1 MLKGRTL
8 ALIFA
13 LLFVALPDRSSALQ
27 AQNEEMI
34 ENIEIRGTRRV
45 PQDTVKFNIVSQKNT
60 RFDPNLLRRDFKTV
74 WATGFFD
81 DVRVTTEDGKTGKI
95 VIFTVKEKPLIRNI
109 DYKGLKSATNTEV
122 LDKFKEK
129 KVGLG
134 IETPFDPNK
143 IQRAITVLTELLAEK
158 GRQYAE
164 VRYEATD
171 VPPNSRLI
179 TFIINE
185 GPKVKVS
192 KIDFHGNTLFS
203 DRELRKS
210 MKYIKQ
216 TGLISTFTGKS
227 TFDRNKLEGSLELGV
242 RAKYHEKGYIKLLIK
257 EPKVDVRDVGGVSFF
272 PIPLKPWKG
281 KRVFIDVELE
291 EGNQYRVGEVNFTG
305 NTLFTKEVLLRI
317 FGMQQGEIFNGEL
330 IRKGFENLKK
340 IYGAQGYINWTP
352 IPRQDIDDETKLVNI
367 VFDFEEGNRYYLR
380 RLDFVGNTTTR
391 DKVIRRE
398 VLVNEGEIFST
409 QLMDISLLRLNQL
422 GFFDQLKNEDAEQK
436 PDPKPEIQ
444 PDGKER
450 YVVDVTLKVKEK
462 GKNSIGFTGGV
473 SGYGGSF
480 LGLNY
485 STNNFMG
492 YGETLDFTLQGGT
505 RQSAYVFSF
514 TEPYFRDRPLTT
526 GFSVFHRRFSF
537 REGDQFGG
545 FFGAVPLGGELFA
558 QGSTGFT
565 LFTSYPIRPFTRFG
579 LSYTLSN
586 SSTEF
591 SSDQNRNFYSAFQ
604 FTDTFT
610 GLGSYSGVLNSTITP
625 TLTYNTVDNPF
636 TPSSGKS
643 FTALMQFTG
652 GPLGGNVKY
661 YKPYLDAK
669 WFKPMNRRRNTLGM
683 HGQFSFVSGFG
694 GLQAPIYDRFYMG
707 GEDSIRGFD
716 IRVISPRALVTQRSF
731 NQVTRRDPTGTPV
744 IDPTT
749 GGTIIDNIP
758 VFSSFPY
765 SIGGDTQAV
774 YNIEYRIPIVGPVT
788 LAPFFDVGK
797 TWITRKSQLRIA
809 DAALINFYK
818 FENGSFRPLRS
829 GESLEIIPD
838 TTKFRASTGLE
849 IQVVLPVINA
859 PFRLIYYY
867 NPLQL
872 NSFVNRPEG
881 GFPYPIYDNY
891 DQYGVQKRSGFKFS
905 VGRTF

>member
-8 ALIFA
+8 ALSLA
-13 LLFVALPDRSSALQ
+13 LFLVALPDRPSSLQ
-27 AQNEEMI
+27 AQNDEII

-45 PQDTVKFNIVSQKNT
+45 PQDTVKFNIISQKNT

-81 DVRVTTEDGKTGKI
+81 DVRITTEDGKTGKI

-109 DYKGLKSATNTEV
+109 EYKGLKSATNTEV

-143 IQRAITVLTELLAEK
+143 IHRAITVLTELLAEK

-164 VRYEATD
+164 VKYEATD

-185 GPKVKVS
+185 GPKVKVK

-242 RAKYHEKGYIKLLIK
+242 RAKYQEQGHVKMLIK
-257 EPKVDVRDVGGVSFF
+257 EPTIDVRDVTGISLF

-281 KRVFIDVELE
+281 KRVFIDVEIE
-291 EGNQYRVGEVNFTG
+291 EGHQYRVGEVNFTG
-305 NTLFTKEVLLRI
+305 NTLFTKEQLLRV

-340 IYGAQGYINWTP
+340 IYGSQGYINWTP
-352 IPRQDIDDETKLVNI
+352 IPRQDIDDETKLVSI

-436 PDPKPEIQ
+436 PDPKGDPQ
-444 PDGKER
+444 PDGTEKHW
-450 YVVDVTLKVKEK
+450 VDVTLKVKEK

-537 REGDQFGG
+537 REGDT
-545 FFGAVPLGGELFA
+545 FFGFYGVVPLGNELFG
-558 QGSTGFT
+558 QGSTGFSV
-565 LFTSYPIRPFTRFG
+565 FASYPIKPFTRFG
-579 LSYTLSN
+579 VTYSFDS

-591 SSDQNRNFYSAFQ
+591 ASAENRAFFSAFQ

-610 GLGSYSGVLNSTITP
+610 GFGSYTGLLRSKVIPSI
-625 TLTYNTVDNPF
+625 TYNTVDNPF
-636 TPSSGKS
+636 QPTSGRS
-643 FTALMQFTG
+643 FTALVQFTG
-652 GPLGGNVKY
+652 GPLGGDVKFY
-661 YKPYLDAK
+661 QPYLEAK

-683 HGQFSFVSGFG
+683 RGLFSFVSGFG
-694 GLQAPIYDRFYMG
+694 GLSAPIFDRAFIG

-716 IRVISPRALVTQRSF
+716 IRALSPIAMVVQRTFS
-731 NQVTRRDPTGTPV
+731 QETERDSAGAPV

-749 GGTIIDNIP
+749 GGTITTNIP
-758 VFSSFPY
+758 RFSSFITPV
-765 SIGGDTQAV
+765 GGDTQAI

-788 LAPFFDVGK
+788 LAPFFDIGRAWV
-797 TWITRKSQLRIA
+797 WRKSQLRIA
-809 DAALINFYK
+809 ESAVTNLYK
-818 FENGSFRPLRS
+818 FENGSFRPYKP
-829 GESLEIIPD
+829 GEQIDLVPGTS
-838 TTKFRASTGLE
+838 KARATTGLE
-849 IQVVLPVINA
+849 LQVVLPVINA
-859 PFRLIYYY
+859 PFRLIFGY
-867 NPLQL
+867 NPLRYDGIIE
-872 NSFVNRPEG
+872 RPEG
-881 GFPYPIYDNY
+881 GFPFFYRDANRREI
-891 DQYGVQKRSGFKFS
+891 KFT